1 LEPFAD
7 KGIDDSLPARIY
19 AWSVSIG
26 KTINKWG
33 FVASGP
39 QVSFWVGV
47 LWQAFGN
54 LNNGGNAGAF
64 YVNGNN
70 TLGNLYSLN
79 VQIFVDFSASK
90 LASSSFRALAVN
102 AMELLVT

>member
-1 LEPFAD
+1 M
-7 KGIDDSLPARIY
+7 GIRGERPS
-19 AWSVSIG
+19 
-26 KTINKWG
+26 G
-33 FVASGP
+33 FLMGRR
-39 QVSFWVGV
+39 
-47 LWQAFGN
+47 LWLAFGN
-54 LNNGGNAGAF
+54 LRNGGNAGAF

-70 TLGNLYSLN
+70 ALGDLYSLN

>member
-1 LEPFAD
+1 M
-7 KGIDDSLPARIY
+7 GIRGERPS
-19 AWSVSIG
+19 
-26 KTINKWG
+26 
-33 FVASGP
+33 
-39 QVSFWVGV
+39 SFLLGRP
-47 LWQAFGN
+47 LWLAFGN
-54 LNNGGNAGAF
+54 LNNGGNAGLW

-70 TLGNLYSLN
+70 GLGNLYSLN